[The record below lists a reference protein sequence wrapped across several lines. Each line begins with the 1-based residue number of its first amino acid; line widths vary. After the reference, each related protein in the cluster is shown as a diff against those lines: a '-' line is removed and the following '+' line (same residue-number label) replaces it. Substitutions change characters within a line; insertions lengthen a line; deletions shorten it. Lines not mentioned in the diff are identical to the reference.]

1 MFPGLR
7 AVLPAR
13 PTRQTINFVCP
24 RKNGVICGYGKFLDM
39 RGGVGLVDG
48 ESLHS
53 EVNWRTKQPLAGKLR

>member
-39 RGGVGLVDG
+39 RGGVGLVDE

-53 EVNWRTKQPLAGKLR
+53 EVN